1 MLFSILIAN
10 YNNGQYFKD
19 CYDSVIAQ
27 TYFNWEVIIV
37 DDQST
42 DDSLELIGALIEH
55 DKRFRL
61 FVNEENRGCGFTK
74 NRCAA
79 LANGVV
85 CGFLDPDDALMPDAL
100 ELMVVA
106 HQKNPAV
113 SLVHSSFYFCDEF
126 LNTGSVYTVPQAVI
140 INDRFTNLEGKVNH
154 FSTYKTLL
162 YQKTQGINPQL
173 LRAVDQDLYLK
184 LSETGGFY
192 YLDKALYKYR
202 IHTTGIATANTDKA
216 FYWFLKVIAKAEER
230 RGVNLENEIA
240 AYLNRTAPRN
250 MERNL
255 ANPRYLILQF
265 LKALKTKPLL
275 FIKKLFLN
283 K

>member
-10 YNNGQYFKD
+10 YNNGKYFKD

-61 FVNEENRGCGFTK
+61 FVNEKNRGCGFTK

-79 LANGVV
+79 LANGNV

-100 ELMVVA
+100 ALMMAA
-106 HQKNPAV
+106 HEQHPEV
-113 SLVHSSFYFCDEF
+113 SLVHSTFYFCDEF
-126 LNTGSVYTVPQAVI
+126 LNMGAVYAVPESVTV
-140 INDRFTNLEGKVNH
+140 NERFTNLEAKVNH
-154 FSTYKTLL
+154 FSTYKNLS
-162 YQKTQGINPQL
+162 YQKTEGIYPQL

-184 LSETGGFY
+184 LSEQGPFY
-192 YLDKALYKYR
+192 FLAKPLYKYR

-240 AYLNRTAPRN
+240 VYLNRTDPKN
-250 MERNL
+250 IEQNL
-255 ANPRYLILQF
+255 TNPRYLVLKF
-265 LKALKTKPLL
+265 LKAFKIKPLA
-275 FIKKLFLN
+275 FTKKLFLN